1 MMVKKAKFD
10 RQEVINKA
18 TNLFWK
24 KGFHATSMR
33 NLQDEIDMR
42 PASIYDTFG
51 SKEGLFKEVLRNY
64 TDMGLAKI
72 RQCQDEDD
80 SLLESL
86 KALVKSQVIATQA
99 NSANSV
105 CMLVKTL
112 NELTEDSQELVD
124 ITKAHLMEFLAEFV
138 LILEKAKTLGELDQ
152 SKDVQVIANYLQI
165 QMTGLR
171 AHAKIITDKNELD
184 GMINSMF
191 KHYPF

>member
-1 MMVKKAKFD
+1 MIKKAKFD

-42 PASIYDTFG
+42 PASIYATFG

-64 TDMGLAKI
+64 TDIGLATIK
-72 RQCQDEDD
+72 QCQNEHD
-80 SLLESL
+80 SLLEPL
-86 KALVKSQVIATQA
+86 KALVKLQVIPTQN
-99 NSANSV
+99 NSANTV

-112 NELTEDSQELVD
+112 NELTEESQELVD
-124 ITKAHLMEFLAEFV
+124 ITKGHLTEFLAAFV
-138 LILEKAKTLGELDQ
+138 LILEKAKALGELDEN
-152 SKDVQVIANYLQI
+152 KDAQEIANYLQI

-171 AHAKIITDKNELD
+171 TYAKIMDDKNKLD
-184 GMINSMF
+184 EMINSMF
-191 KHYPF
+191 KNYPF

>member
-1 MMVKKAKFD
+1 MVKKAKFD

-42 PASIYDTFG
+42 PASIYATFG

-64 TDMGLAKI
+64 TDIGLATIK
-72 RQCQDEDD
+72 QCQNDHD
-80 SLLESL
+80 SLLGSL
-86 KALVKSQVIATQA
+86 KALVKSQVITTQDNAA
-99 NSANSV
+99 NTV
-105 CMLVKTL
+105 CMLVKTV
-112 NELTEDSQELVD
+112 NELTEESQELVD
-124 ITKAHLMEFLAEFV
+124 ITKAHLTEFLAAFV
-138 LILEKAKTLGELDQ
+138 FILEKAKALGELDE
-152 SKDVQVIANYLQI
+152 SKDVQEIANYLQI

-171 AHAKIITDKNELD
+171 THAKIMDDKNKLD
-184 GMINSMF
+184 EMINSMF

>member
-1 MMVKKAKFD
+1 MVKKAKFD

-42 PASIYDTFG
+42 PASIYATFG

-64 TDMGLAKI
+64 TDIGLATIK
-72 RQCQDEDD
+72 QCQNDHD
-80 SLLESL
+80 SLLGSL
-86 KALVKSQVIATQA
+86 KALVKSQVITTQDNAA
-99 NSANSV
+99 NTV
-105 CMLVKTL
+105 CMLVKTV
-112 NELTEDSQELVD
+112 NELTEESQELVD
-124 ITKAHLMEFLAEFV
+124 ITKAHLTEFLAAFV
-138 LILEKAKTLGELDQ
+138 FILEKAKALGELDE
-152 SKDVQVIANYLQI
+152 SKDVQEIANYVQI

-171 AHAKIITDKNELD
+171 THAKIMDDKNKLD
-184 GMINSMF
+184 EMINSMF

>member
-1 MMVKKAKFD
+1 MVKKAKFD

-42 PASIYDTFG
+42 PASIYATFG

-64 TDMGLAKI
+64 TDIGLATIK
-72 RQCQDEDD
+72 QCQNDHD
-80 SLLESL
+80 SLLGSL
-86 KALVKSQVIATQA
+86 KALVKSQVITTQDNAA
-99 NSANSV
+99 NTV
-105 CMLVKTL
+105 CMLVKTV
-112 NELTEDSQELVD
+112 NELTEESQELVD
-124 ITKAHLMEFLAEFV
+124 ITKAHLTEFLTAFV
-138 LILEKAKTLGELDQ
+138 LILEKAKALGELDE
-152 SKDVQVIANYLQI
+152 SKDVQEIANYVQI

-171 AHAKIITDKNELD
+171 THAKIMDDKNKLD
-184 GMINSMF
+184 EMINSMF

>member
-1 MMVKKAKFD
+1 MLKKSKFD

-42 PASIYDTFG
+42 PASIYATFG

-64 TDMGLAKI
+64 TDIGLATIK
-72 RQCQDEDD
+72 QCQNEHG

-86 KALVKSQVIATQA
+86 KALVKSQVMPTQD
-99 NSANSV
+99 NSTNTV
-105 CMLVKTL
+105 CMLVKTV
-112 NELTEDSQELVD
+112 NELTEESQELVD
-124 ITKAHLMEFLAEFV
+124 ITKAHLMEFLAAFV
-138 LILEKAKTLGELDQ
+138 LILNKAKAMGELDE
-152 SKDVQVIANYLQI
+152 SKDVQEIANYLQI

-171 AHAKIITDKNELD
+171 THAKIITDKNELD
-184 GMINSMF
+184 EMINSMF